1 MITSKHKEL
10 ALWAKDFLLK
20 NNVQACRI
28 GLYSGTDRTFDI
40 RDNHIEHLQQ
50 AEENQLVAY
59 LFVDG
64 RYGSFSTN
72 RLERHELETFF
83 RQSIASTRLLA
94 VDEARQL
101 PDPSR
106 YFHGNDLFLSLYD
119 PQIATMDADEKLQ
132 LAFAAANEVDRSDP
146 TIISVASSYGDN
158 ESFSYVVDSNG
169 LEAESASSSCGL
181 SVSVSVKGDGD
192 ARPESYWYDQAVDW
206 QSLAKSG
213 IGTKALQRALMKK
226 GQRKIQSGA
235 YPMVIDATEV
245 RTLLSPLLNALFGSS
260 IQQNNSFLKDKIGQ
274 QVASDCFTVT
284 DDPLLPKTIGARC
297 FDREGVALK
306 PMTLFSNGIL
316 QHYYIDTYH
325 AHKLQIEPT
334 TGSPSVLRFAL
345 GKANQAELLQQM
357 HRGIYITG
365 FNGGNCNSSTGNFS
379 YGIEGFWIDN
389 GIIQYPIS
397 EMNITGNM
405 LTLWSRLLAVGN
417 DPFMASSWQTPTLL
431 FDAAD
436 FSGL

>member
-20 NNVQACRI
+20 NKVQACRI
-28 GLYSGTDRTFDI
+28 GIYSGTDRTFEI

-50 AEENQLVAY
+50 AEENQLIAY
-59 LFVDG
+59 LFVEG

-72 RLERHELETFF
+72 RLEHDELETFF

-101 PDPSR
+101 PDPTR
-106 YFHGNDLFLSLYD
+106 CFHGNDQFLSLYD
-119 PQIATMDADEKLQ
+119 PQLSIMDADEKLQ
-132 LAFAAANEVDRSDP
+132 LAFAAAHEVDRTDP
-146 TIISVASSYGDN
+146 RIISVASSYGDN
-158 ESFSYVVDSNG
+158 EIFTYLVDSNG

-181 SVSVSVKGDGD
+181 SVSVSVKGEGD
-192 ARPESYWYDQAVDW
+192 ARPESYWYDQSVDW
-206 QSLAKSG
+206 ESLSKTG
-213 IGTKALQRALMKK
+213 IGTKALQRTLMKI
-226 GQRKIQSGA
+226 GQRKIQSGV
-235 YPMVIDATEV
+235 YSTVIDAPEV
-245 RTLLSPLLNALFGSS
+245 RTLLSPLLNAMYGAS

-274 QVASDCFTVT
+274 QVASECFTLT
-284 DDPLLPKTIGARC
+284 DDPIIPKTIGARC
-297 FDREGVALK
+297 FDGEGMALR

-325 AHKLQIEPT
+325 AHKLHVEPT

-345 GKANQAELLQQM
+345 GNVNLEGLLRQM
-357 HRGIYITG
+357 DRGIYITG

-379 YGIEGFWIDN
+379 YGIEGFWVEN
-389 GIIQYPIS
+389 GVIQYPIS
-397 EMNITGNM
+397 EMNITGNL

-417 DPFMASSWQTPTLL
+417 DPFMASGWQTPTLL
-431 FDAAD
+431 FEGAD